1 MNIIRQHVDH
11 TQSLLRQDDPLM
23 LRRDESFSQFLG
35 QAGYALHDRPHPLA
49 VNTLEVVFIDS
60 NLKYAR
66 QHVELCRAAV

>member
-35 QAGYALHDRPHPLA
+35 QAGCVPHDRTYLLA
-49 VNTLEVVFIDS
+49 ENTLEVMTFDGNS
-60 NLKYAR
+60 NC
-66 QHVELCRAAV
+66 EC